1 MLSRERIV
9 QAAAEIVDEH
19 GLDALTMRA
28 VATRLGS
35 GAMSLYRH
43 VSGHEELL
51 DLVLASMT
59 ADVTLPPP
67 TGEWRTDLR
76 AVARTLRAA
85 LLRRP
90 QLTVLLTSRSGR
102 GAGDLPFLDHVLGIL
117 RTAGLSPREA
127 VLANHALGNLVAGAA
142 LWQAVGLG
150 GTVGDDRADRLAEVQ
165 QRMDDASATLP
176 NLAWA
181 GAELLDADLDERF
194 EAALDL
200 IIAGLDAWLA

>member
-1 MLSRERIV
+1 
-9 QAAAEIVDEH
+9 
-19 GLDALTMRA
+19 MRA
-28 VATRLGS
+28 VATRLGA

-59 ADVTLPPP
+59 ADVTLPPSS
-67 TGEWRTDLR
+67 GEWRADLR
-76 AVARTLRAA
+76 AVARTMRAA

-102 GAGDLPFLDHVLGIL
+102 GAGDLPYLDQVLGIL
-117 RTAGLSPREA
+117 RTAGLSPRDA

-150 GTVGDDRADRLAEVQ
+150 GAVGDDRAGRLAEVQ
-165 QRMDDASATLP
+165 QRVDEASATLP

-200 IIAGLDAWLA
+200 IIAGLETWRA